1 MTWLLLLLAI
11 AAALKGLEVG
21 KAAAVKELI
30 EASCKRVKVGVAVA
44 VPSEKN
50 ATDGVRDA
58 EAVVEG
64 ELPWD
69 KEEVGEAVAVLLPL
83 GESVGALEGET
94 DSVAVF
100 DGDAPML
107 REDVGDAL
115 TPLGLAEAVVDCV
128 PDGVPV
134 PVLLLVA
141 LGVTVPLTLALAVGL
156 ALTVLLPLSVV
167 VGVRVPLPVLLLVR
181 LPVPVGEGVCAA
193 VSEPDWLVEGVM
205 EALAPTVRVGVKVGE
220 AGSVPA
226 TPPPLRLA
234 EVVVEGLGVGEAL
247 STEDRPGAAA
257 DDDESVPEGVQL
269 GVGEEDRVGVPVELP
284 EAVGVGVEVGEGEGV

>member
-115 TPLGLAEAVVDCV
+115 TLGLAEAVVDCV

-141 LGVTVPLTLALAVGL
+141 LGVTVPLPLALALPL
-156 ALTVLLPLSVV
+156 ALPRALLPRDAASVTSP
-167 VGVRVPLPVLLLVR
+167 R
-181 LPVPVGEGVCAA
+181 AI
-193 VSEPDWLVEGVM
+193 
-205 EALAPTVRVGVKVGE
+205 
-220 AGSVPA
+220 
-226 TPPPLRLA
+226 
-234 EVVVEGLGVGEAL
+234 L
-247 STEDRPGAAA
+247 ST
-257 DDDESVPEGVQL
+257 
-269 GVGEEDRVGVPVELP
+269 
-284 EAVGVGVEVGEGEGV
+284 